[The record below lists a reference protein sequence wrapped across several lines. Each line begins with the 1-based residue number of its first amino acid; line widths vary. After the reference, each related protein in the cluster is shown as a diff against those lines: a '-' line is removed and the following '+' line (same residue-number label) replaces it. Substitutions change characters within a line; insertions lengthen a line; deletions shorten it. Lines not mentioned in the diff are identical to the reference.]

1 MSSVISSPKVTDA
14 NSLSSLPWQLWW
26 SQLGA
31 ILKIEIRKSI
41 WMRRSIWIYLITFA
55 PPFFI
60 GLRVLA
66 TSIGGQSDLNDST
79 EILSVIF
86 QLYYLRFGVFF
97 GCLGLFSW
105 LFRGEM
111 VEKSLHYYFLSPM
124 RRELLVVGK
133 FLAGVIASALIFCSA
148 FFLCFFFMY
157 AHSGAAGQAYV
168 FSGPGL
174 GQLAAYM
181 SVTLLACLGYGS
193 VFLALSLVF
202 KNPIL
207 PGAFVLLWES
217 FHAVLP
223 SLLQKLSIAF
233 YLKQL
238 CPVPLRPEGLMA
250 LFTVVAEPVPAWIA
264 VLGLLS
270 LCAAILVFA
279 CLRIR
284 RTEISY
290 LAD

>member
-1 MSSVISSPKVTDA
+1 MSSIATMTKSFSEA
-14 NSLSSLPWQLWW
+14 PWQLWW

-31 ILKIEIRKSI
+31 ILRIELKKAV
-41 WMRRSIWIYLITFA
+41 WMRRSIWIYLVAFA
-55 PPFFI
+55 PALFI
-60 GLRVLA
+60 AIQFLREPL
-66 TSIGGQSDLNDST
+66 GGSSDLNEST
-79 EILSVIF
+79 EILSVVF
-86 QLYYLRFGVFF
+86 QVYYLRFGIFF

-105 LFRGEM
+105 LFRGEI

-124 RRELLVVGK
+124 RRELLVAGK
-133 FLAGVIASALIFCSA
+133 FLAGLISSALIFGTA
-148 FFLCFFFMY
+148 ILLCFTFLY
-157 AHSGAAGQAYV
+157 AHSAAAGRAYV

-174 GQLAAYM
+174 GQLLAYL
-181 SVTLLACLGYGS
+181 SVTLLACLGYGA

-207 PGAFVLLWES
+207 PGAFVLLWET
-217 FHAVLP
+217 FHVVLP

-238 CPVPLRPEGLMA
+238 CPVTLRPEGMMA
-250 LFTVVAEPVPAWIA
+250 LFTIVAEPVPAWIA
-264 VLGLLS
+264 VIGLLC

-279 CLRIR
+279 CMRIR
-284 RTEISY
+284 RMEISY